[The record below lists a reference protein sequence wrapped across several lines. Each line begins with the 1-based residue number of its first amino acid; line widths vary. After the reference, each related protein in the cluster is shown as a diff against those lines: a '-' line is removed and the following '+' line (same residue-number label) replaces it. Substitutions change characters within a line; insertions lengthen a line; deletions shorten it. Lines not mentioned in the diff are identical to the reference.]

1 MDSYSG
7 AAPLPPRSRLAL
19 ALLGAVFVAVKLPVL
34 DLPFYWDEQAY
45 VLPSASLAREG
56 LVHVLPGLHP
66 PAQFFGHPP
75 LLYLL
80 LGAQF
85 AAFGETRW
93 IPHALVL
100 GFALSAIA
108 GTFAI
113 GRRVGDAYTG
123 AVAAALLCAT
133 PIFFTQSAMV
143 LADVVLA
150 ALGVWAV
157 HFCLAQR
164 RAAYLATATAL
175 LLCKETGL
183 AIVASCAVYAFA
195 VAPGS
200 PRAARWRAGLL
211 HAAPALALGLFFAAQ
226 QWTAH
231 ALVTNRYFAANS
243 LFNTGLFAGETLHL
257 FVRVAKWLFF
267 TQGKWALAVCLAAAL
282 CLRPRDLLR
291 RELAL
296 FAGIAAAFGA
306 AFVLIFF
313 LPRYLIPVLPFYC
326 IAAACA
332 IASLVR
338 GRRWLRLAAPLAV
351 EICLLARLATPCD
364 RFGGLEA
371 NLCYVHAVTAD
382 RAAAEWLARQPAD
395 RTGVVPWPY
404 VRNLLEPV
412 LGYVAQ
418 PAPAALRW
426 VGTPGPAPDFVVTA
440 PSSTTEAEHARL
452 AELLAQG
459 AFAPSARF
467 ASGGSV
473 VEVHVRAAPE

>member
-1 MDSYSG
+1 MHSYSG
-7 AAPLPPRSRLAL
+7 AAPLPPRSWLAL
-19 ALLGAVFVAVKLPVL
+19 AALGAVFVAVKLPVL
-34 DLPFYWDEQAY
+34 NLPFYWDEQAY
-45 VLPSASLAREG
+45 VLPSAWLAREG

-93 IPHALVL
+93 IPHLLVL
-100 GFALSAIA
+100 GFALCAIA

-113 GRRVGDAYTG
+113 GRRVRDTYTG

-133 PIFFTQSAMV
+133 PIFFAQSAMV

-157 HFCLAQR
+157 HCCLAQR
-164 RAAYLATATAL
+164 RAAYLVTATAL

-183 AIVASCAVYAFA
+183 AIVASCAAYAFA
-195 VAPGS
+195 VATGPT
-200 PRAARWRAGLL
+200 RAARWRAGLL
-211 HAAPALALGLFFAAQ
+211 HAAPALALALFFAAQ

-231 ALVTNRYFAANS
+231 AFVTNRYFATNS
-243 LFNTGLFAGETLHL
+243 LFNAGLFAGETRHL
-257 FVRVAKWLFF
+257 IARVASWLFF
-267 TQGKWALAVCLAAAL
+267 SQGKWALALCLAAAL
-282 CLRPRDLLR
+282 CWRPRDLLR

-296 FAGIAAAFGA
+296 FTGIAAAFGA

-332 IASLVR
+332 IASLAR
-338 GRRWLRLAAPLAV
+338 GRPWLRLAAPLAV

-364 RFGGLEA
+364 GGGLET
-371 NLCYVHAVTAD
+371 NLCYADAVIAD
-382 RAAAEWLARQPAD
+382 RAAAEWLALQPAD
-395 RTGVVPWPY
+395 RAGVVPWPY
-404 VRNLLEPV
+404 VRNLREPV

-418 PAPAALRW
+418 PAPAPVRW

-440 PSSTTEAEHARL
+440 PSSTTEDEHARL
-452 AELLAQG
+452 AALLAQG
-459 AFAPSARF
+459 GFAPQARF
-467 ASGGSV
+467 TSGASV
-473 VEVHVRAAPE
+473 VEVHARAAAQ